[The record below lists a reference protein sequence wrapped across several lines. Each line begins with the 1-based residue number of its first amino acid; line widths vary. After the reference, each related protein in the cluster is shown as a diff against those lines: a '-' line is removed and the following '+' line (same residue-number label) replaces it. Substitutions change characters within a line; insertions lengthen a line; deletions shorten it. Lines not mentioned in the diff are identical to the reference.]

1 MIMIKNITL
10 FIFII
15 FTKLITAQSVAI
27 GTSDLFDVG
36 PNATWVQVITL
47 TTVADGAASRAAQT
61 LEINITNLPAGAQYR
76 VYKTT
81 ANGGSVFGNA
91 QDLVM
96 GNNTITVNAV
106 AFDRAVKIQFDN
118 ETVQFDMLVINGETL
133 YDGDSNGG
141 GGTGEEACI
150 GTSDLFDVGPN
161 ATWVQVITLTTVADG
176 AASRTAQT
184 LEINIINLP
193 AGAQY
198 RVYKTTANGSDF
210 FGTPTPLTLGINTIT
225 VNAVAFDRAVKIQF
239 NDGGVCF
246 SSLFVNGNNLYPG
259 GTNDCIGTS
268 DLFDVGPNATW
279 VQVITLTT
287 VADGAASGAAQT
299 LEINITNLPAGA
311 QYRVYKTT
319 ANGGSAFGNAQD
331 LVMGNNTI
339 TVNAVAFDR
348 TVKIQ
353 FNDGGVCFSSLSV
366 NGVELGLEGLS
377 FSDLKIFPNPATNI
391 IFVDRV
397 QNIKSIKV
405 YSILGSLE
413 KEVFNTN
420 QVDIYELSTGIH
432 LIKVDNG
439 IHIISKQIIKQ

>member
-1 MIMIKNITL
+1 
-10 FIFII
+10 
-15 FTKLITAQSVAI
+15 
-27 GTSDLFDVG
+27 
-36 PNATWVQVITL
+36 
-47 TTVADGAASRAAQT
+47 
-61 LEINITNLPAGAQYR
+61 
-76 VYKTT
+76 
-81 ANGGSVFGNA
+81 
-91 QDLVM
+91 
-96 GNNTITVNAV
+96 
-106 AFDRAVKIQFDN
+106 
-118 ETVQFDMLVINGETL
+118 
-133 YDGDSNGG
+133 
-141 GGTGEEACI
+141 
-150 GTSDLFDVGPN
+150 
-161 ATWVQVITLTTVADG
+161 
-176 AASRTAQT
+176 
-184 LEINIINLP
+184 
-193 AGAQY
+193 
-198 RVYKTTANGSDF
+198 
-210 FGTPTPLTLGINTIT
+210 LGINTIT

-287 VADGAASGAAQT
+287 VADGAASRAAQT

-353 FNDGGVCFSSLSV
+353 FNDGGICFSSLSV

-391 IFVDRV
+391 IFVDGV

-439 IHIISKQIIKQ
+439 IHMISKQIIKQ

>member
-1 MIMIKNITL
+1 MIKNITL

-27 GTSDLFDVG
+27 GTSDLFDTTS
-36 PNATWVQVITL
+36 NATWVQVITL
-47 TTVADGAASRAAQT
+47 TTVADGAASQAAQT

-81 ANGGSVFGNA
+81 ANGGGTFGNG

-106 AFDRAVKIQFDN
+106 AFDRTVKIQFDN

-141 GGTGEEACI
+141 GGTSEEACI

-161 ATWVQVITLTTVADG
+161 ATWVQVLPLTTVADG

-268 DLFDVGPNATW
+268 DLFDVGPNSTW

-287 VADGAASGAAQT
+287 VADGAASRAAQT
-299 LEINITNLPAGA
+299 LEINITNLPDGA

-353 FNDGGVCFSSLSV
+353 FNDGGICFSSLSV

-391 IFVDRV
+391 IFVDGV

-439 IHIISKQIIKQ
+439 IHMISKQIIKQ

>member
-1 MIMIKNITL
+1 MIKNITL

-27 GTSDLFDVG
+27 GTSDLFDTTS
-36 PNATWVQVITL
+36 NATWVQVITL
-47 TTVADGAASRAAQT
+47 TTVADGAASQAAQT

-81 ANGGSVFGNA
+81 ANGG
-91 QDLVM
+91 
-96 GNNTITVNAV
+96 
-106 AFDRAVKIQFDN
+106 
-118 ETVQFDMLVINGETL
+118 
-133 YDGDSNGG
+133 
-141 GGTGEEACI
+141 GT
-150 GTSDLFDVGPN
+150 
-161 ATWVQVITLTTVADG
+161 
-176 AASRTAQT
+176 
-184 LEINIINLP
+184 
-193 AGAQY
+193 
-198 RVYKTTANGSDF
+198 
-210 FGTPTPLTLGINTIT
+210 
-225 VNAVAFDRAVKIQF
+225 
-239 NDGGVCF
+239 
-246 SSLFVNGNNLYPG
+246 
-259 GTNDCIGTS
+259 
-268 DLFDVGPNATW
+268 
-279 VQVITLTT
+279 
-287 VADGAASGAAQT
+287 
-299 LEINITNLPAGA
+299 
-311 QYRVYKTT
+311 
-319 ANGGSAFGNAQD
+319 FGNAQD

-353 FNDGGVCFSSLSV
+353 FNDGGICFSSLSV

-391 IFVDRV
+391 IFVDGV

-439 IHIISKQIIKQ
+439 IHMISKQIINSK